1 MTVSFKSILI
11 PEEYRNLK
19 NEETDPTIRT
29 IIDPNSEPYFIARD
43 IAIALGYDDP
53 TQAIRNHCFNPITY
67 QDYLNS
73 LKILGLECQ
82 CNAPIEISSLQMQ
95 TKLIR
100 EPDVYAL
107 IFRSKLESAKKFQL
121 WVYEEVLPS
130 IRKTGQF
137 SVNQGVNLPANIVS
151 HLLTQ
156 MNVLTKTINNM
167 QETIVPKALV
177 YDLIVK
183 QETTFSMEEAAKL
196 LNNKFLNGNSNKL
209 SNRILLSFL
218 RNKGYISEKNIA
230 YQRYIN
236 SGYFEY
242 KFTKRNKNSIYE
254 YDEVIS
260 STQFTSK
267 GLIWIVGPLKA
278 AGLLPI
284 SHDYDNFKPVP
295 VIDEK
300 QYALNTSI
308 NYNLDLDSDHIR
320 LENLGLNPNSQTYR
334 LISNYI

>member
-1 MTVSFKSILI
+1 MLVSIENILV
-11 PEEYRNLK
+11 PEEYRTLISK
-19 NEETDPTIRT
+19 ETKPIIRS
-29 IIDPNSEPYFIARD
+29 IIDPNGEPYFVARD
-43 IAIALGYDDP
+43 IATILGYKDP
-53 TQAIRNHCFNPITY
+53 ANAITDNCFNPI
-67 QDYLNS
+67 S
-73 LKILGLECQ
+73 LKTLTSSKVDWE
-82 CNAPIEISSLQMQ
+82 PTSIEINDLHPQ

-284 SHDYDNFKPVP
+284 SHDYDNFKPVS

-320 LENLGLNPNSQTYR
+320 LKNLGLNPNSQTYR